1 MSASDFYLNREDAM
15 ILKHAKSVLL
25 YFDEPKVSEYEILIK
40 YNPTI
45 INKKIYYL
53 QEQIDESYHLNVSH
67 TVCDE
72 VSGVISVSYPIEKL
86 VIWIIQKQED
96 LERFKK
102 NSVIRMNLLKQI
114 LSEYTKQEQKEVMD
128 YMRSNGRIKAY
139 ETIDKLQKDLYE
151 FKYSNRNNS
160 VKKHSKATVV

>member
-1 MSASDFYLNREDAM
+1 M

-40 YNPTI
+40 YNPII
-45 INKKIYYL
+45 INKKINSI
-53 QEQIDESYHLNVSH
+53 QEQINESYHLNVSH

-72 VSGVISVSYPIEKL
+72 VSGVISVSYPLEKL
-86 VIWIIQKQED
+86 VIWIIQKQDD
-96 LERFKK
+96 LDCFKK

>member
-1 MSASDFYLNREDAM
+1 M

-40 YNPTI
+40 YNPII
-45 INKKIYYL
+45 INKKINSI
-53 QEQIDESYHLNVSH
+53 QEQINENYHLNVSH

-96 LERFKK
+96 LERFKA
-102 NSVIRMNLLKQI
+102 NSVKRVNLLKKI
-114 LSEYTKQEQKEVMD
+114 VSGYTKQEQKDVMD
-128 YMRSNGRIKAY
+128 YIRSNGRIKAF
-139 ETIDKLQKDLYE
+139 ETIDKLQRDLY
-151 FKYSNRNNS
+151 KIKDYNHINNGR
-160 VKKHSKATVV
+160 KDEKATE

>member
-1 MSASDFYLNREDAM
+1 M

-40 YNPTI
+40 YNPII
-45 INKKIYYL
+45 INKKINSI
-53 QEQIDESYHLNVSH
+53 QEQINESYHLNVSH

-72 VSGVISVSYPIEKL
+72 VSGVISVSYPLEKL
-86 VIWIIQKQED
+86 VIWIIQKQDD
-96 LERFKK
+96 LDCFKK

-151 FKYSNRNNS
+151 I
-160 VKKHSKATVV
+160 KHFNKISSAREHISTNLM

>member
-1 MSASDFYLNREDAM
+1 M
-15 ILKHAKSVLL
+15 ILKHAESVLL

-45 INKKIYYL
+45 INKKIYSL
-53 QEQIDESYHLNVSH
+53 QEQINESYHLNISH

-72 VSGVISVSYPIEKL
+72 VSGVISVSYPVEKL
-86 VIWIIQKQED
+86 VIWIIQKQDD
-96 LERFKK
+96 LDRYKK

-128 YMRSNGRIKAY
+128 YMRSNGRIKAF

-160 VKKHSKATVV
+160 AKKHSKATVM

>member
-1 MSASDFYLNREDAM
+1 M

-102 NSVIRMNLLKQI
+102 NSVKRMNLLKQI

-160 VKKHSKATVV
+160 IKKHSKATVV

>member
-1 MSASDFYLNREDAM
+1 M

-40 YNPTI
+40 YNPII
-45 INKKIYYL
+45 INKKINSI
-53 QEQIDESYHLNVSH
+53 QEQINESYHLNVSH

-96 LERFKK
+96 LERFKA
-102 NSVIRMNLLKQI
+102 NSVKRVNLLKQI
-114 LSEYTKQEQKEVMD
+114 VSGYTKQEQKDVMD
-128 YMRSNGRIKAY
+128 YIRSNGRIKAF
-139 ETIDKLQKDLYE
+139 ETIDKLQRDLYE
-151 FKYSNRNNS
+151 I
-160 VKKHSKATVV
+160 KHFNKIISAREHISTNLM

>member
-102 NSVIRMNLLKQI
+102 NSVKRMNLLKQI

-160 VKKHSKATVV
+160 IKKHSKATVV

>member
-1 MSASDFYLNREDAM
+1 M

-40 YNPTI
+40 YNPII
-45 INKKIYYL
+45 INKKINSI
-53 QEQIDESYHLNVSH
+53 QEQINESYHLNVSH

-96 LERFKK
+96 LERFKA
-102 NSVIRMNLLKQI
+102 NSVKRVNLLKKI
-114 LSEYTKQEQKEVMD
+114 VSGYTKQEQKDVMD
-128 YMRSNGRIKAY
+128 YIRSNGRIKAF
-139 ETIDKLQKDLYE
+139 ETIDKLQRDLY
-151 FKYSNRNNS
+151 KIKDYNHINNGR
-160 VKKHSKATVV
+160 KDEKATEL

>member
-1 MSASDFYLNREDAM
+1 M
-15 ILKHAKSVLL
+15 ILKHAESVLL

-45 INKKIYYL
+45 INKKIYSL
-53 QEQIDESYHLNVSH
+53 QEQINESYHLNVSH

-72 VSGVISVSYPIEKL
+72 VSGVISVSYPLEKL
-86 VIWIIQKQED
+86 VIWIIQKQDD
-96 LERFKK
+96 LDRFKK

-139 ETIDKLQKDLYE
+139 ETIDKLQRDLYE
-151 FKYSNRNNS
+151 IKHFNPISS
-160 VKKHSKATVV
+160 VREHRSTTVV

>member
-1 MSASDFYLNREDAM
+1 M
-15 ILKHAKSVLL
+15 ILKHAESVLL

-45 INKKIYYL
+45 INKKIYSL
-53 QEQIDESYHLNVSH
+53 QEQINESYHLNVSH

-72 VSGVISVSYPIEKL
+72 VSGVISVSYPLEKL
-86 VIWIIQKQED
+86 VIWIIQKQDD
-96 LERFKK
+96 LDRFKK

-114 LSEYTKQEQKEVMD
+114 LREYTKQEQKEVMD

-139 ETIDKLQKDLYE
+139 ETIDKLQKDLYK
-151 FKYSNRNNS
+151 FKYSNSNNS
-160 VKKHSKATVV
+160 AKKHSKATVV

>member
-1 MSASDFYLNREDAM
+1 M

-25 YFDEPKVSEYEILIK
+25 YFYEPKVSEYEILIK
-40 YNPTI
+40 YNPII
-45 INKKIYYL
+45 INKKINSI
-53 QEQIDESYHLNVSH
+53 QEQINESYHLNVSH

-72 VSGVISVSYPIEKL
+72 VSGVISVSYPLEKL
-86 VIWIIQKQED
+86 VIWIIQKQDD
-96 LERFKK
+96 LDCFKK

>member
-1 MSASDFYLNREDAM
+1 M

-53 QEQIDESYHLNVSH
+53 QEQIDESYHLNISH

-102 NSVIRMNLLKQI
+102 NSVKRMNLLKQI
-114 LSEYTKQEQKEVMD
+114 VSEYTKQEQKEVMD

>member
-1 MSASDFYLNREDAM
+1 M
-15 ILKHAKSVLL
+15 ILKHTKSVLL

-72 VSGVISVSYPIEKL
+72 VGGVISVSYPIEKL

-102 NSVIRMNLLKQI
+102 NSVKRMNLLKQI
-114 LSEYTKQEQKEVMD
+114 VSEYTKQEQKEVMD
-128 YMRSNGRIKAY
+128 YIRSNGRIKAF
-139 ETIDKLQKDLYE
+139 ETIDKLQRDLY
-151 FKYSNRNNS
+151 KIKDYNHINNGR
-160 VKKHSKATVV
+160 KDEKATEL